1 MSDSGMQQQET
12 GLPPL
17 YSEIV
22 PINAEMHA
30 GYSLRARRSYRYA
43 AAEVSLPLNVA
54 EFPRAALSYPIAFS
68 AATPSFPIAILGVSS
83 GVNLFVDEEGNWLP
97 GTYVPAYA
105 RRYPFFLAREKDGE
119 KFALCLDRNEEI
131 LELSDREPLL
141 SEGAPTPALKT
152 AMEFCQNYHKAQALT
167 RQVVE
172 SLEKLDLLIDRQVS
186 IDTVD
191 GEKMRIGGFKMI
203 DEEKFKALPAEL
215 LSEWRD
221 RDILM
226 LIYAHR
232 LSQENWSRLVERHA
246 QRTAVKS

>member
-83 GVNLFVDEEGNWLP
+83 GINLFVDEEGNWLP

-105 RRYPFFLAREKDGE
+105 RRYPFFLAREKDG
-119 KFALCLDRNEEI
+119 
-131 LELSDREPLL
+131 
-141 SEGAPTPALKT
+141 
-152 AMEFCQNYHKAQALT
+152 
-167 RQVVE
+167 
-172 SLEKLDLLIDRQVS
+172 
-186 IDTVD
+186 
-191 GEKMRIGGFKMI
+191 
-203 DEEKFKALPAEL
+203 
-215 LSEWRD
+215 
-221 RDILM
+221 
-226 LIYAHR
+226 
-232 LSQENWSRLVERHA
+232 
-246 QRTAVKS
+246 